1 MTECNAI
8 IEANNEIDELK
19 RENKELNKLCVTYG
33 FEMGK
38 LEEEN
43 KQLKQYNTELINK
56 IDFLERIIDGD
67 VND

>member
-19 RENKELNKLCVTYG
+19 RENKKLNELCVKYG
-33 FEMGK
+33 FKVGK

-43 KQLKQYNTELINK
+43 EQLKKRNTELIKK

-67 VND
+67 VE